1 MADHAGRVP
10 GKIQVPFAFDQLLE
24 GIRQCRWITTTNQLL
39 RQDLGGVR
47 QSVVGARLDVFHSLT
62 GVKILQVSARE
73 GFAVISV
80 HGRYSNSGLSD
91 YGRSSIG
98 THFESAGPS

>member
-1 MADHAGRVP
+1 MAHHARRVP
-10 GKIQVPFAFDQLLE
+10 GKIQIPFTLDQLFE
-24 GIRQCRWITTTNQLL
+24 GIRQCRRIATANQLL
-39 RQDLGGVR
+39 REDFGGVR
-47 QSVVGARLDVFHSLT
+47 QFVVRARPDVFHSLA
-62 GVKILQVSARE
+62 GVKILQVGARE

-98 THFESAGPS
+98 THLESAGPS